1 MRLKLP
7 PIPKPE
13 TVKRGPKLYEY
24 GKEHGHTGGPGDPPP
39 GFVTIKTT
47 ATEWPIYWALAKVL
61 GTPAADKIR
70 TGPFRGGPPAWQ
82 YQNYLDLGGL
92 KSSNFDFVVWQTN
105 PYTSPVAIRVQTE
118 FFHSFTTNAKHQ
130 YDALHRLRAEENFDV
145 VDIWDYLYLGDESGQ
160 AAILAV
166 KNALQLIE
174 PPNPIYTHAVRR
186 TNSYMGGGR

>member
-7 PIPKPE
+7 AIPKPPV
-13 TVKRGPKLYEY
+13 VKRGPKLYEF
-24 GKEHGHTGGPGDPPP
+24 GKDHGHTGGPGDPPP

-70 TGPFRGGPPAWQ
+70 VGPFRGGPPHWQ

-130 YDALHRLRAEENFDV
+130 YDVLHRLRAEENFDV
-145 VDIWDYLYLGDESGQ
+145 VDIYDSYFMEDPSGQ
-160 AAILAV
+160 AAILLV
-166 KNALQLIE
+166 KMALQLIE
-174 PPNPIYTHAVRR
+174 PPNPIYTHAIRR
-186 TNSYMGGGR
+186 VNSYLGSN

>member
-61 GTPAADKIR
+61 GTPAADKIS
-70 TGPFRGGPPAWQ
+70 TGPFRGGPPQWE
-82 YQNYLDLGGL
+82 YQAYLDLGGL
-92 KSSNFDFVVWQTN
+92 KNTN
-105 PYTSPVAIRVQTE
+105 
-118 FFHSFTTNAKHQ
+118 
-130 YDALHRLRAEENFDV
+130 
-145 VDIWDYLYLGDESGQ
+145 
-160 AAILAV
+160 
-166 KNALQLIE
+166 
-174 PPNPIYTHAVRR
+174 
-186 TNSYMGGGR
+186 

>member
-7 PIPKPE
+7 PIPKPPV
-13 TVKRGPKLYEY
+13 VKRGPKLYEF
-24 GKEHGHTGGPGDPPP
+24 GKDHGHTGGPGDPPP

-70 TGPFRGGPPAWQ
+70 VGPFRGGPPHWQ
-82 YQNYLDLGGL
+82 YQSYLDLGGL

-130 YDALHRLRAEENFDV
+130 YDVLHRLRAEENFDV
-145 VDIWDYLYLGDESGQ
+145 VDIYDSYFMEDPSGQ
-160 AAILAV
+160 AAILLV
-166 KNALQLIE
+166 KMALQLIE
-174 PPNPIYTHAVRR
+174 PPNPIYTHAIRR
-186 TNSYMGGGR
+186 VNSYLGSN

>member
-24 GKEHGHTGGPGDPPP
+24 GKDHGHTGGPGDPPP

-70 TGPFRGGPPAWQ
+70 VGPFRGGPPAWQ

-130 YDALHRLRAEENFDV
+130 YDVLHRLRAEENFDV
-145 VDIWDYLYLGDESGQ
+145 VDIYDSYFMEDPSGQ
-160 AAILAV
+160 AAILLV
-166 KNALQLIE
+166 KMALQLIE
-174 PPNPIYTHAVRR
+174 PPNPIYTHAIRR
-186 TNSYMGGGR
+186 VNSYLGSN

>member
-7 PIPKPE
+7 PIPKPPV
-13 TVKRGPKLYEY
+13 VKRGPKLYEY
-24 GKEHGHTGGPGDPPP
+24 GKDHGHTGGPGDPPP

-130 YDALHRLRAEENFDV
+130 YDVLHRLRAEENFDV

-174 PPNPIYTHAVRR
+174 PPSPIYSHAVRR
-186 TNSYMGGGR
+186 TNSYMGGT